1 MVLALVGAALV
12 GIGYAGIGKMDS
24 DIPAETTAATVTEVK
39 PENAALEKPQSEGS
53 GKEQKKNDGFF
64 IEYRL
69 ERERTRGQQ
78 VEWLREIIN
87 NPNAEADT
95 RKKAQEKLYAITQNI
110 GKEMEMENLIRAKGF
125 KDAVVL
131 LQDKGATVVVQSESL
146 TTEQAAKI
154 AELVSRNTGI
164 PMNGIVII
172 PKP

>member
-1 MVLALVGAALV
+1 MLTLVGVALIS
-12 GIGYAGIGKMDS
+12 IGYAGIGKVGS
-24 DIPAETTAATVTEVK
+24 DITAVPTATTIEEVEPEKPAEK
-39 PENAALEKPQSEGS
+39 PELVETQQQE
-53 GKEQKKNDGFF
+53 EQDKDSFF

-87 NPNAEADT
+87 NPNAEGET
-95 RKKAQEKLYAITQNI
+95 RKKAQEKLYVITQNI
-110 GKEMEMENLIRAKGF
+110 GKEMEMESLIRAKGF

-131 LQDKGATVVVQSESL
+131 LQDKVATVVVQVDNL

-154 AELVSRNTGI
+154 ADLVSRNTGI
-164 PMNGIVII
+164 PMSNIVII